1 MNNVKEKVILFTG
14 GTTGLGREAV
24 KQLAVDG
31 AKVLLTVRDN
41 AKGQKLIEE
50 LTGENPEL
58 KGSIELIECDFNSL
72 RSVKMACSKIKE
84 SVSKLD
90 ALVNNAGT
98 WNFEFTET
106 QDGIE
111 NTLQVNLLVPVI
123 LINELKELLQKAE
136 SPKVIN
142 TSSGLH
148 QGHINFNDLEFR
160 NKFSGFKSYR
170 QSKLG
175 IILITRLYQN
185 KFEDMGINF
194 YSQHPGLVNTDL
206 VRKGGW
212 FAKQFFKIFGKSPAK
227 GAKTLLYLLQT
238 SSTDLKGGEY
248 YKNCKMSKTDT
259 KTSYNIDLA
268 GKLDD
273 ACQRFLNSSYDQLA
287 G

>member
-1 MNNVKEKVILFTG
+1 MNNVKDKAILFTG

-24 KQLAVDG
+24 KQLVADG

-41 AKGQKLIEE
+41 AKGQKLLED
-50 LTGENPEL
+50 LTGENPDI

-72 RSVKMACSKIKE
+72 RSVMTACTKIKD

-98 WNFEFTET
+98 WNFEFSETE
-106 QDGIE
+106 DGIE

-148 QGHINFNDLEFR
+148 QGGINFNDLEFR
-160 NKFSGFKSYR
+160 NRFSGFKAYR

-175 IILITRLYQN
+175 IILITRLYQK
-185 KFEDMGINF
+185 KFEDMGIHF
-194 YSQHPGLVNTDL
+194 YSQHPGLVNTAL

-212 FAKQFFKIFGKSPAK
+212 FARQFFKIFGKSPAK

-238 SSTDLKGGEY
+238 PSTELKGGEY

-259 KTSYNIDLA
+259 KTSYNIELA

-273 ACQRFLNSSYDQLA
+273 ACKNILTRTSHDQI
-287 G
+287 